1 MTMKLKW
8 VNHIGIAFELD
19 FDNNFTEEE
28 AYDRAEEQLR
38 EILNTKG
45 RIFKEAFVMF
55 QNKSNGTAK
64 DVGKK

>member
-28 AYDRAEEQLR
+28 AYDRAEEQL
-38 EILNTKG
+38 E
-45 RIFKEAFVMF
+45 
-55 QNKSNGTAK
+55 KSSRPRAAYSK
-64 DVGKK
+64 RPS